1 VSKRKQRYACGEQ
14 YTNHKITKPGA

>member
-1 VSKRKQRYACGEQ
+1 VAKRKQRYACGEQ